1 MLAPNFSEG
10 ALAEMWFEQLGSRNN
25 FTADIRALNS
35 LVQALLC
42 VLLHRVQRSCPL
54 TACVHVR
61 AADFQIAYFSSS
73 RFVRVYLYM

>member
-1 MLAPNFSEG
+1 MLASNFSEG
-10 ALAEMWFEQLGSRNN
+10 ALADMWFEQLGSRNN
-25 FTADIRALNS
+25 FTADIRALDS
-35 LVQALLC
+35 LVQALHC

-61 AADFQIAYFSSS
+61 AADFKIDYFSSS